1 MANKLDYQYKIL
13 ILGDTTVGKT
23 SILVRYIDNKFEKD
37 SLATLGVDVK
47 YKYVTLDNKKIRM
60 NIWDTAGQDR
70 FRNIAKNYFKGA
82 NAVIFVF
89 DVNNK
94 NTLDKI
100 KFWID
105 NVKENSSEDLI
116 EVIVG
121 NKIDIEGKH
130 EVTKEEMESLGEK
143 TGMETFETSA
153 KTGEGINE
161 VFTYLV
167 NQLIQNSNIG
177 KIQSDDES
185 SNRNSARPIN
195 IETFSK
201 TNKPN
206 HGCICKK

>member
-1 MANKLDYQYKIL
+1 MAEKLDYQYKIL
-13 ILGDTTVGKT
+13 ILGDATVGKT

-121 NKIDIEGKH
+121 NKIDIDGKH

>member
-1 MANKLDYQYKIL
+1 MADKLDYQYKIL
-13 ILGDTTVGKT
+13 ILGDATVGKT

-60 NIWDTAGQDR
+60 NIWDTEGKDR

>member
-1 MANKLDYQYKIL
+1 MADKLDYQYKIL
-13 ILGDTTVGKT
+13 ILGDATVGKT

>member
-1 MANKLDYQYKIL
+1 MADKLDYQYKIL
-13 ILGDTTVGKT
+13 ILGDATVGKT

-70 FRNIAKNYFKGA
+70 FRNIAKNYFKGP

-167 NQLIQNSNIG
+167 NQLIQNTNIG
-177 KIQSDDES
+177 KIPSDDES